1 MSIDV
6 GRGFEALCRCF
17 NVLDFAVCITFN
29 ASLSCLHSRTDSRM
43 GKTGAGGDDEDFH
56 VGTLSKADVM
66 LTFQI
71 EIVVLEVRNLKS
83 VPNERIIY
91 CTMEVEGVKKLVT
104 EQVEASRGMWDT
116 QGDFTTSQPLPVV
129 KVGCNQR
136 DRRHLNCPPLGFRI
150 VHSFQIKLL
159 SENPS
164 MLALEDKKLGEVMLN
179 PTPVSSK
186 VCLWPCH
193 RLSPMTTLIAHT
205 LYFQAPEWKK
215 LTIAKNSQDKELKL
229 KIAVRMDK
237 PMNMKHCGY
246 LYAMGKSVWKKWK
259 KRYFVLVQ
267 VSQYTFAICS
277 YKEKKS
283 DPTAK
288 MRLDGYTVDYI
299 EPAGGE

>member
-1 MSIDV
+1 
-6 GRGFEALCRCF
+6 
-17 NVLDFAVCITFN
+17 
-29 ASLSCLHSRTDSRM
+29 M

-91 CTMEVEGVKKLVT
+91 CTMEVEGVNKLVT

-129 KVGCNQR
+129 KVGAWGADGVNDVVLQSSLC
-136 DRRHLNCPPLGFRI
+136 FRI
-150 VHSFQIKLL
+150 IHSLQIKLMT
-159 SENPS
+159 ENPS

-186 VCLWPCH
+186 VCSWPCH